1 MSKDEDRRCAQV
13 AELFRPFLEEI
24 GDWCVVR
31 SERFGYIVL
40 CYYMNGRFEDNNVFD
55 NAKDMYDFLL
65 DQWQFRWLY
74 AKGKENGVVEYEDY
88 EKNLTA
94 EQREERNHILNAYK
108 QAFEMVIGNDGSSTP
123 QGKKHE

>member
-1 MSKDEDRRCAQV
+1 MIMSKDEDRRCTQV

-24 GDWCVVR
+24 GDWCIVR

-40 CYYMNGRFEDNNVFD
+40 SYYVNGRFEDNNVFD
-55 NAKDMYDFLL
+55 NAKDMFDFLL

-88 EKNLTA
+88 ERNLTVR
-94 EQREERNHILNAYK
+94 QREEREIALSRYLQAYETIMK
-108 QAFEMVIGNDGSSTP
+108 E
-123 QGKKHE
+123 

>member
-1 MSKDEDRRCAQV
+1 MIMSKDEDRRCAKV

-24 GDWCVVR
+24 GDWCIVR

-55 NAKDMYDFLL
+55 NAKDLFNFLL

-74 AKGKENGVVEYEDY
+74 AKGKENGVEEYENC
-88 EKNLTA
+88 EKYLTE
-94 EQREERNHILNAYK
+94 EQQCERKCEVTNYK
-108 QAFEMVIGNDGSSTP
+108 QEY
-123 QGKKHE
+123 KKIMKQKE